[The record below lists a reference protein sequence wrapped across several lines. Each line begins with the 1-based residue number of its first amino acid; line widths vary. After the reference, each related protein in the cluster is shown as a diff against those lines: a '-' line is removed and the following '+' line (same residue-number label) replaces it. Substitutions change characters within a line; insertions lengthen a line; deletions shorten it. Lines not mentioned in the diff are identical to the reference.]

1 VGCGCSPAFGFAEF
15 RTPARTRVRFSN
27 YSFLTVKCKNFLRK
41 KHRIWNLYINAV
53 QTSRYF
59 CKNIQPVCL
68 TRLKN
73 MGISLMLVSEG
84 TKQAGWFREGF
95 STLAP
100 FWPIIKKGN
109 SLPTSG
115 EFGSFTLTAYGF
127 GWELTVLR
135 RFI

>member
-1 VGCGCSPAFGFAEF
+1 VQLH
-15 RTPARTRVRFSN
+15 N

-41 KHRIWNLYINAV
+41 KHRLWNLYINAV

-68 TRLKN
+68 TWLKN
-73 MGISLMLVSEG
+73 MGISLMLVSQG
-84 TKQAGWFREGF
+84 TKQAARFREGF
-95 STLAP
+95 STLTP
-100 FWPIIKKGN
+100 FWPIIKKEN